1 MKEITEKM
9 SFFKQFENSI
19 ILHKSDENTFSM
31 IPSKDY
37 FVGNTPHGGY
47 LTAVMQK
54 ALSLCMPH
62 QHVINSNTL
71 YLDRTEPEEIIVQ
84 VKKIRESRGS
94 SVGKVTLIQDNKSRC
109 MMTGICSDFN
119 FMKGVSDL
127 ETSPSKTFDEDRN
140 LFISLNFDNN
150 KEDLTPSFIK
160 QTNCKI
166 AKKHAWWLESNKH
179 LCDEAR
185 CAGFI
190 SMGDETPDQFVL
202 SFYSDFFP
210 PVVMNK
216 YGPLGWVPT
225 LSLTTNIRQLPT
237 TNELFMDVIAKDLNK
252 GFFEQDCQIWDLNKN
267 LVATSRQLT
276 RILKSEEKLPHLI

>member
-1 MKEITEKM
+1 M

-19 ILHKSDENTFSM
+19 AIDRSDENLFSM
-31 IPSKDY
+31 TPSKDY

-54 ALSLCMPH
+54 AISLSMPH
-62 QHVINSNTL
+62 PHLINSNTL
-71 YLDRTEPEEIIVQ
+71 YLDRTEPREISIKVE
-84 VKKIRESRGS
+84 KIRESRGS
-94 SVGKVTLIQDNKSRC
+94 SVGQVSLIQDDKLRC
-109 MMTGICSDFN
+109 MMTGICSDFHYMN
-119 FMKGVSDL
+119 GVNDL
-127 ETSPSKTFDEDRN
+127 QTHPPKIFNEERDSFV
-140 LFISLNFDNN
+140 SLNFDN
-150 KEDLTPSFIK
+150 KEESITPSFIK
-160 QTNCKI
+160 QTKCEI
-166 AKKHAWWLESNKH
+166 AIKHAWWLKNEAD
-179 LCDEAR
+179 LGDEAR
-185 CAGFI
+185 CSGFI
-190 SMGDETPDQFVL
+190 SMGDEIPDQFVL

-237 TNELFMDVIAKDLNK
+237 TSELFMDVIAKDLNK

>member
-1 MKEITEKM
+1 M

-19 ILHKSDENTFSM
+19 NIDRSDENLFSM
-31 IPSKDY
+31 TPSKDY

-54 ALSLCMPH
+54 AISLSMPH
-62 QHVINSNTL
+62 PHVINSNTL
-71 YLDRTEPEEIIVQ
+71 YLDRTEPREISIKVE
-84 VKKIRESRGS
+84 KIRESRGS
-94 SVGKVTLIQDNKSRC
+94 SVGQVSLIQDDKLRC
-109 MMTGICSDFN
+109 MMTGICSDFHYMN
-119 FMKGVSDL
+119 GVNDL
-127 ETSPSKTFDEDRN
+127 ETLPPKIFNEERDS
-140 LFISLNFDNN
+140 FISLNFDN
-150 KEDLTPSFIK
+150 KEEGITPSFIK
-160 QTNCKI
+160 QTHCEI
-166 AKKHAWWLESNKH
+166 AIKHAWWLKNEAD
-179 LCDEAR
+179 LGDEAR
-185 CAGFI
+185 CSGFI
-190 SMGDETPDQFVL
+190 SMGDEIPDQFVL

-237 TNELFMDVIAKDLNK
+237 TSELFMDVKAKDLNK

>member
-1 MKEITEKM
+1 M

-19 ILHKSDENTFSM
+19 AIDRLDENLFSM
-31 IPSKDY
+31 TPSKDY

-54 ALSLCMPH
+54 AISLSMPH
-62 QHVINSNTL
+62 PHLINSNTL
-71 YLDRTEPEEIIVQ
+71 YLDRTEPREISIKVE
-84 VKKIRESRGS
+84 KIRESRGS
-94 SVGKVTLIQDNKSRC
+94 SVGQVSLIQDDKLRC
-109 MMTGICSDFN
+109 MMTGICSDFHYMN
-119 FMKGVSDL
+119 GVNDL
-127 ETSPSKTFDEDRN
+127 ETLPPKIFNEERDS
-140 LFISLNFDNN
+140 FISLNFDN
-150 KEDLTPSFIK
+150 KEEGITPSFIK
-160 QTNCKI
+160 QTLCEI
-166 AKKHAWWLESNKH
+166 AIKHAWWLKNEDD
-179 LCDEAR
+179 LGEAR
-185 CAGFI
+185 CSGFI
-190 SMGDETPDQFVL
+190 SMGDEIPDQFVL

-237 TNELFMDVIAKDLNK
+237 TSELFMDVKAKDLNK

>member
-1 MKEITEKM
+1 M

-19 ILHKSDENTFSM
+19 NIDRSDENLFSM
-31 IPSKDY
+31 TPSKDY

-54 ALSLCMPH
+54 AISLSMPH
-62 QHVINSNTL
+62 PHLINSNTL
-71 YLDRTEPEEIIVQ
+71 YLDRTEPREISIKVE
-84 VKKIRESRGS
+84 KIRESRGS
-94 SVGKVTLIQDNKSRC
+94 SVGQVSLIQDDKLRC
-109 MMTGICSDFN
+109 MMTGICSDFHY
-119 FMKGVSDL
+119 MKGVNDL
-127 ETSPSKTFDEDRN
+127 ETLPSEIFNNKRDS
-140 LFISLNFDNN
+140 FISLNFDN
-150 KEDLTPSFIK
+150 KEEGITPSFIK
-160 QTNCKI
+160 QTQCDI
-166 AKKHAWWLESNKH
+166 AIKHAWWLKNEAD
-179 LCDEAR
+179 LGDEAR
-185 CAGFI
+185 CSGFI
-190 SMGDETPDQFVL
+190 SMGDEIPDQFVL

-237 TNELFMDVIAKDLNK
+237 TSELFMDVKAKDLNK

>member
-1 MKEITEKM
+1 M

-19 ILHKSDENTFSM
+19 AIDRSDENLFSM
-31 IPSKDY
+31 TPSKDY

-54 ALSLCMPH
+54 AISLSMPH
-62 QHVINSNTL
+62 PHLINSNTL
-71 YLDRTEPEEIIVQ
+71 YLDRTEPREISIKVE
-84 VKKIRESRGS
+84 KIRESRGT
-94 SVGKVTLIQDNKSRC
+94 SVGQVSLIQDDKLRC
-109 MMTGICSDFN
+109 MMTGICSDFHYMN
-119 FMKGVSDL
+119 GVNDL
-127 ETSPSKTFDEDRN
+127 ETLPPKIFNEERDS
-140 LFISLNFDNN
+140 FISLNFDN
-150 KEDLTPSFIK
+150 KEEGITPSFIK
-160 QTNCKI
+160 QTQCDI
-166 AKKHAWWLESNKH
+166 AIKHAWWLKNEAD
-179 LCDEAR
+179 LGDEAR
-185 CAGFI
+185 CSGFI
-190 SMGDETPDQFVL
+190 SMGDEIPDQFVL

-237 TNELFMDVIAKDLNK
+237 TSELFMDVKAKDLNK

>member
-1 MKEITEKM
+1 M

-19 ILHKSDENTFSM
+19 AIDRSDENLFSM
-31 IPSKDY
+31 TPSKDY

-54 ALSLCMPH
+54 AISLSMPH
-62 QHVINSNTL
+62 PHLINSNTL
-71 YLDRTEPEEIIVQ
+71 YLDRTEPREISIKVE
-84 VKKIRESRGS
+84 KIRESRGS
-94 SVGKVTLIQDNKSRC
+94 SVGQVSLIQDNKLRF
-109 MMTGICSDFN
+109 MMTGICSDFHYMN
-119 FMKGVSDL
+119 GVNDL
-127 ETSPSKTFDEDRN
+127 ETHPPKIFNEERDS
-140 LFISLNFDNN
+140 FISLNFDH
-150 KEDLTPSFIK
+150 KEEGITPSFIK
-160 QTNCKI
+160 QTLCEI
-166 AKKHAWWLESNKH
+166 AIKHAWWLKNEAD
-179 LCDEAR
+179 LGDEAR
-185 CAGFI
+185 CSGFI
-190 SMGDETPDQFVL
+190 SMGDEIPDQFVL
-202 SFYSDFFP
+202 SFYSDFSP

-237 TNELFMDVIAKDLNK
+237 TSELFMDVKAKDLNK

>member
-1 MKEITEKM
+1 M

-19 ILHKSDENTFSM
+19 IIDKSDENIFSM
-31 IPSKDY
+31 TPSKDY

-54 ALSLCMPH
+54 ALSLSMPH
-62 QHVINSNTL
+62 PHIINSNTL
-71 YLDRTEPEEIIVQ
+71 YLDRTEPKEISIHVD
-84 VKKIRESRGS
+84 KIRESRGS
-94 SVGKVTLIQDNKSRC
+94 SVGRVSLIQDEKLRC

-119 FMKGVSDL
+119 YMNGVNDL
-127 ETSPSKTFDEDRN
+127 ETLPPNIFNEKRD
-140 LFISLNFDNN
+140 LFISLNFDN
-150 KEDLTPSFIK
+150 KQEGFTPSFIK
-160 QTNCKI
+160 QTKCDI
-166 AKKHAWWLESNKH
+166 AKQHAWWLKNEND
-179 LCDEAR
+179 LGDEAR

-190 SMGDETPDQFVL
+190 SMGEEIPDQFVL

-237 TNELFMDVIAKDLNK
+237 TSELFMDVIAKDLNK

-276 RILKSEEKLPHLI
+276 RILKSEEKLPHLIKQ

>member
-1 MKEITEKM
+1 M

-19 ILHKSDENTFSM
+19 IIDTSDEDIFSM
-31 IPSKDY
+31 TPSKDY

-54 ALSLCMPH
+54 ALSLSMPH
-62 QHVINSNTL
+62 PHVINSNTL
-71 YLDRTEPEEIIVQ
+71 YLDRTEPKEIIIQ
-84 VKKIRESRGS
+84 VDKIRESRGS
-94 SVGKVTLIQDNKSRC
+94 SVGRVSLLQDDKLRC

-119 FMKGVSDL
+119 YMNGVNDL
-127 ETSPSKTFDEDRN
+127 ETLPPKIFNEDRG
-140 LFISLNFDNN
+140 LFISLNFDN
-150 KEDLTPSFIK
+150 KQEGFTPSFIK
-160 QTNCKI
+160 QTKCEI
-166 AKKHAWWLESNKH
+166 AKQHAWWLKNEDE
-179 LCDEAR
+179 LGDEAR

-190 SMGDETPDQFVL
+190 SMGEEIPDQFVL

-225 LSLTTNIRQLPT
+225 LSLTTNIRQLPST
-237 TNELFMDVIAKDLNK
+237 SELFMDVIAKDLNK

-276 RILKSEEKLPHLI
+276 RILKSEEKLPHLTKQ

>member
-1 MKEITEKM
+1 M

-19 ILHKSDENTFSM
+19 IIDKSDENTFSM
-31 IPSKDY
+31 TPSKDY

-54 ALSLCMPH
+54 ALSLSMPH
-62 QHVINSNTL
+62 THVINSNTL
-71 YLDRTEPEEIIVQ
+71 YLDRTEPKEISIHVD
-84 VKKIRESRGS
+84 KIRESRGS
-94 SVGKVTLIQDNKSRC
+94 SVGQVSLIQDEKLRC

-119 FMKGVSDL
+119 YMNGVNDL
-127 ETSPSKTFDEDRN
+127 ETIPPKIFNEKREF
-140 LFISLNFDNN
+140 FISLNFDN
-150 KEDLTPSFIK
+150 KQEGFTPSFIK
-160 QTNCKI
+160 QTKCDI
-166 AKKHAWWLESNKH
+166 AKQHAWWLKNETD
-179 LCDEAR
+179 LGDEAR

-190 SMGDETPDQFVL
+190 SMGEEIPDQFVL

-237 TNELFMDVIAKDLNK
+237 TSELFMDVIAKDLNK

-276 RILKSEEKLPHLI
+276 RILKSEEKLPHLTKQ

>member
-1 MKEITEKM
+1 M

-19 ILHKSDENTFSM
+19 NIDRSDENLFSM
-31 IPSKDY
+31 TPSKDY

-54 ALSLCMPH
+54 AISLSMPH
-62 QHVINSNTL
+62 PHLINSNTL
-71 YLDRTEPEEIIVQ
+71 YLDRTEPREISIKVE
-84 VKKIRESRGS
+84 KIRESRGS
-94 SVGKVTLIQDNKSRC
+94 SVGQVSLIQDDKLRC
-109 MMTGICSDFN
+109 MMTGICSDFHYMN
-119 FMKGVSDL
+119 GVNDL
-127 ETSPSKTFDEDRN
+127 ETHPPKIFNEERDS
-140 LFISLNFDNN
+140 FISLNFDN
-150 KEDLTPSFIK
+150 KEEGITPSFIK
-160 QTNCKI
+160 QTQCDI
-166 AKKHAWWLESNKH
+166 AIKHAWWLKNEAD
-179 LCDEAR
+179 LGDEAR
-185 CAGFI
+185 CSGFI
-190 SMGDETPDQFVL
+190 SMGDEIPDQFVL

-237 TNELFMDVIAKDLNK
+237 TSELFMDVKAKDLNK

>member
-1 MKEITEKM
+1 
-9 SFFKQFENSI
+9 
-19 ILHKSDENTFSM
+19 
-31 IPSKDY
+31 
-37 FVGNTPHGGY
+37 
-47 LTAVMQK
+47 MQK
-54 ALSLCMPH
+54 ALSLSMPH

-94 SVGKVTLIQDNKSRC
+94 SIGKVTLIQDNKSRC

-127 ETSPSKTFDEDRN
+127 KTSPSKTFDEDRD
-140 LFISLNFDNN
+140 LFISLNFDSN

-160 QTNCKI
+160 QTNCEI
-166 AKKHAWWLESNKH
+166 AKKHAWWLENNNHVS
-179 LCDEAR
+179 DEAR

-190 SMGDETPDQFVL
+190 SMGEETPDQFVL

>member
-1 MKEITEKM
+1 M

-19 ILHKSDENTFSM
+19 IIDKSDENIFSM
-31 IPSKDY
+31 TPSKDY

-54 ALSLCMPH
+54 ALSLSMPH
-62 QHVINSNTL
+62 PHVINSNTL
-71 YLDRTEPEEIIVQ
+71 YLDRTEPKEITIHVD
-84 VKKIRESRGS
+84 KIRESRGS
-94 SVGKVTLIQDNKSRC
+94 SVGRVSLIQDEKLRC

-119 FMKGVSDL
+119 YMNGVNDL
-127 ETSPSKTFDEDRN
+127 QTIPPKIFSEKRD
-140 LFISLNFDNN
+140 LFISLNFDN
-150 KEDLTPSFIK
+150 KQEGFTPSFIK
-160 QTNCKI
+160 QTKCDI
-166 AKKHAWWLESNKH
+166 AKQHAWWLKNEND
-179 LCDEAR
+179 LRDEAR

-190 SMGDETPDQFVL
+190 SMGEEIPDQFVL

-237 TNELFMDVIAKDLNK
+237 TSELFMDVIAKDLNK

>member
-1 MKEITEKM
+1 M

-19 ILHKSDENTFSM
+19 IIDKSDENIFSM
-31 IPSKDY
+31 TPSKDY

-54 ALSLCMPH
+54 ALSLSMPH
-62 QHVINSNTL
+62 PHVINSNTL
-71 YLDRTEPEEIIVQ
+71 YLDRTEPKEISIHVD
-84 VKKIRESRGS
+84 KIRESRGS
-94 SVGKVTLIQDNKSRC
+94 SVGRVSLMQDEKLRC

-119 FMKGVSDL
+119 YMNGVNDL
-127 ETSPSKTFDEDRN
+127 ETLPPNIFNEKRD
-140 LFISLNFDNN
+140 LFISLNFDN
-150 KEDLTPSFIK
+150 KQEGFTPSFIK
-160 QTNCKI
+160 QTKCDI
-166 AKKHAWWLESNKH
+166 AKKHAWWLKNEND
-179 LCDEAR
+179 LGGEAR

-190 SMGDETPDQFVL
+190 SMGEEIPNQFVL

-237 TNELFMDVIAKDLNK
+237 TSELFMDVIAKDINK

>member
-1 MKEITEKM
+1 M
-9 SFFKQFENSI
+9 SLFTQFENSI
-19 ILHKSDENTFSM
+19 IIDKSDENIFSM
-31 IPSKDY
+31 TPSKDY

-54 ALSLCMPH
+54 ALSLSMLHP
-62 QHVINSNTL
+62 HVINSNTL
-71 YLDRTEPEEIIVQ
+71 YLDRTEPKKISIKVD
-84 VKKIRESRGS
+84 KIRESRGS
-94 SVGKVTLIQDNKSRC
+94 SVGRVSLIQDDKLRC

-119 FMKGVSDL
+119 YMNGVNDL
-127 ETSPSKTFDEDRN
+127 ETLPPKIFNEKRD
-140 LFISLNFDNN
+140 LFISLNFDN
-150 KEDLTPSFIK
+150 KQEGFTPSFIK
-160 QTNCKI
+160 QTKCDI
-166 AKKHAWWLESNKH
+166 AKQHAWWLKNEND
-179 LCDEAR
+179 LGDEAR

-190 SMGDETPDQFVL
+190 SMGEEIPDQFVL

-237 TNELFMDVIAKDLNK
+237 TSELFMDVIAKDLNK

>member
-1 MKEITEKM
+1 M

-19 ILHKSDENTFSM
+19 TIDKSDENIFSM
-31 IPSKDY
+31 TPSKDY

-54 ALSLCMPH
+54 ALSLSMPH
-62 QHVINSNTL
+62 PHVINSNTL
-71 YLDRTEPEEIIVQ
+71 YLDRTEPKEISIHVDQ
-84 VKKIRESRGS
+84 IRESRGS
-94 SVGKVTLIQDNKSRC
+94 SVGRVSLIQDEKLRC

-119 FMKGVSDL
+119 YMNGVNDL
-127 ETSPSKTFDEDRN
+127 ETLPPNIFNEKRD
-140 LFISLNFDNN
+140 LFISLNFDN
-150 KEDLTPSFIK
+150 KQEGFTPSFIK
-160 QTNCKI
+160 QTKCDI
-166 AKKHAWWLESNKH
+166 AKKHAWWLKNEND
-179 LCDEAR
+179 LGDEAR

-190 SMGDETPDQFVL
+190 SMGEEIPNQFVL

-237 TNELFMDVIAKDLNK
+237 TSELFMDVIAKDLNK

>member
-1 MKEITEKM
+1 M

-19 ILHKSDENTFSM
+19 IIDTSDEDIFSM
-31 IPSKDY
+31 TPSKDY

-54 ALSLCMPH
+54 ALSLSMPH
-62 QHVINSNTL
+62 PHVINSNTL
-71 YLDRTEPEEIIVQ
+71 YLDRTEPKEIIIKVD
-84 VKKIRESRGS
+84 KIRESRGS
-94 SVGKVTLIQDNKSRC
+94 SVGRVSLLQDDKLRC

-119 FMKGVSDL
+119 YMNGVNDL
-127 ETSPSKTFDEDRN
+127 ETLPPKIFNDDRG
-140 LFISLNFDNN
+140 LFISLNFDN
-150 KEDLTPSFIK
+150 KQEGFTPSFIK
-160 QTNCKI
+160 QTKCEI
-166 AKKHAWWLESNKH
+166 AKQHAWWLKNEDE
-179 LCDEAR
+179 LGDEAR

-190 SMGDETPDQFVL
+190 SMGEEIPDQFVL

-225 LSLTTNIRQLPT
+225 LSLTTNIRQLPST
-237 TNELFMDVIAKDLNK
+237 SELFMDVIAKDLNK

-276 RILKSEEKLPHLI
+276 RILKSEEKLPHLTKQ

>member
-1 MKEITEKM
+1 M

-19 ILHKSDENTFSM
+19 AIDRLDENLFSM
-31 IPSKDY
+31 TPSKDY

-54 ALSLCMPH
+54 AISLSMPH
-62 QHVINSNTL
+62 PHLINSNTL
-71 YLDRTEPEEIIVQ
+71 YLDRTEPREISIKVE
-84 VKKIRESRGS
+84 KIRESRGS
-94 SVGKVTLIQDNKSRC
+94 SVGQVSLIQDDKLRC
-109 MMTGICSDFN
+109 MMTGICSDFHYMN
-119 FMKGVSDL
+119 GVNDL
-127 ETSPSKTFDEDRN
+127 ETLPPKIFNEERDS
-140 LFISLNFDNN
+140 FISLNFDN
-150 KEDLTPSFIK
+150 KEEGITPSFIK
-160 QTNCKI
+160 QTQCEI
-166 AKKHAWWLESNKH
+166 AIKHAWWLKNEAD
-179 LCDEAR
+179 LGDEAR
-185 CAGFI
+185 CSGFI
-190 SMGDETPDQFVL
+190 SMGDEIPDQFVL

-237 TNELFMDVIAKDLNK
+237 TSELFMDVIAKDLNK

>member
-1 MKEITEKM
+1 M

-19 ILHKSDENTFSM
+19 IIDASDEDIFSM
-31 IPSKDY
+31 TPSKDY

-54 ALSLCMPH
+54 ALSLSMPH
-62 QHVINSNTL
+62 PHVINSNTL
-71 YLDRTEPEEIIVQ
+71 YLDRTEPKEIIIQ
-84 VKKIRESRGS
+84 VDKIRESRGS
-94 SVGKVTLIQDNKSRC
+94 SVGRVSLLQDDKLRC

-119 FMKGVSDL
+119 YMNGVNDL
-127 ETSPSKTFDEDRN
+127 ETLPPKIFNEDRG
-140 LFISLNFDNN
+140 LFISLNFDN
-150 KEDLTPSFIK
+150 KQEGFTPSFIK
-160 QTNCKI
+160 QTKCEI
-166 AKKHAWWLESNKH
+166 AKQHAWWLKNEDE
-179 LCDEAR
+179 LGDEAR

-190 SMGDETPDQFVL
+190 SMGEEIPDQFVL

-225 LSLTTNIRQLPT
+225 LSLTTNIRQLPST
-237 TNELFMDVIAKDLNK
+237 SELFMDVIAKDLNK

-276 RILKSEEKLPHLI
+276 RILKSEEKLPHLTKQ

>member
-1 MKEITEKM
+1 M

-19 ILHKSDENTFSM
+19 IIDKSDENIFSM
-31 IPSKDY
+31 TPSKDY

-54 ALSLCMPH
+54 ALSLSMPH
-62 QHVINSNTL
+62 PHVINSNTL
-71 YLDRTEPEEIIVQ
+71 YLDRTEPKEINIHVE
-84 VKKIRESRGS
+84 KIRQSRGS
-94 SVGKVTLIQDNKSRC
+94 SVGRVSLIQDEKLRC

-119 FMKGVSDL
+119 YMNGVNDL
-127 ETSPSKTFDEDRN
+127 ETLPPNIFNEKRD
-140 LFISLNFDNN
+140 LFISLNFDN
-150 KEDLTPSFIK
+150 KQEGFTPSFIK
-160 QTNCKI
+160 QTKCDI
-166 AKKHAWWLESNKH
+166 AKKHAWWLKNENE
-179 LCDEAR
+179 LGDEAR
-185 CAGFI
+185 CTGFI
-190 SMGDETPDQFVL
+190 SMGEEIPDQFVL

-237 TNELFMDVIAKDLNK
+237 TSELFMDVIAKDLNK

>member
-1 MKEITEKM
+1 M
-9 SFFKQFENSI
+9 SFFKQFEKSI
-19 ILHKSDENTFSM
+19 IIDRSDEDIFSM
-31 IPSKDY
+31 TPSKDY

-54 ALSLCMPH
+54 ALSLSMPH
-62 QHVINSNTL
+62 PHVINSNTL
-71 YLDRTEPEEIIVQ
+71 YLDRTEPKEIIIQ
-84 VKKIRESRGS
+84 VDKIRESRGS
-94 SVGKVTLIQDNKSRC
+94 SVGRVSLLQDNKLRC

-119 FMKGVSDL
+119 YMNGVNDL
-127 ETSPSKTFDEDRN
+127 ETLPPKIFNEDRG
-140 LFISLNFDNN
+140 LFISLNFDN
-150 KEDLTPSFIK
+150 KQEGFTPSFIK
-160 QTNCKI
+160 QTKCEI
-166 AKKHAWWLESNKH
+166 AKQHAWWLKNEDE
-179 LCDEAR
+179 LGDEAR

-190 SMGDETPDQFVL
+190 SMGEEIPDQFVL

-225 LSLTTNIRQLPT
+225 LSLTTNIRQLPST
-237 TNELFMDVIAKDLNK
+237 SELFMDVIAKDLNK

-276 RILKSEEKLPHLI
+276 RILKSEEKLPHLTKQ

>member
-1 MKEITEKM
+1 M

-19 ILHKSDENTFSM
+19 AIDRSDENLFSM
-31 IPSKDY
+31 TPSKDY

-54 ALSLCMPH
+54 AISLSMPH
-62 QHVINSNTL
+62 PHLINSNTL
-71 YLDRTEPEEIIVQ
+71 YLDRTEPREISIKVE
-84 VKKIRESRGS
+84 KIRESRGS
-94 SVGKVTLIQDNKSRC
+94 SVGQVSLIQDDKLRC
-109 MMTGICSDFN
+109 MMTGICSDFHYMN
-119 FMKGVSDL
+119 GVNDL
-127 ETSPSKTFDEDRN
+127 ETHPPKIFNEERDS
-140 LFISLNFDNN
+140 FISLNFDN
-150 KEDLTPSFIK
+150 KEEGITPSFIK
-160 QTNCKI
+160 QTLCEI
-166 AKKHAWWLESNKH
+166 AIKHAWWLKNEAD
-179 LCDEAR
+179 LGDEAR
-185 CAGFI
+185 CSGFI
-190 SMGDETPDQFVL
+190 SMGDEIPDQFVL

-237 TNELFMDVIAKDLNK
+237 TSELFMDVKAKDLNK

>member
-1 MKEITEKM
+1 M

-19 ILHKSDENTFSM
+19 IIDKSDENIFSM
-31 IPSKDY
+31 TPSKDY

-54 ALSLCMPH
+54 ALSLSMPH
-62 QHVINSNTL
+62 PHVINSNTL
-71 YLDRTEPEEIIVQ
+71 YLDRTEPKEISIHVD
-84 VKKIRESRGS
+84 KIRESRGS
-94 SVGKVTLIQDNKSRC
+94 SVGRVSLIQDEKLRC

-119 FMKGVSDL
+119 YMNGVNDL
-127 ETSPSKTFDEDRN
+127 ETPPPNIFNEKRD
-140 LFISLNFDNN
+140 LFISLNFDN
-150 KEDLTPSFIK
+150 KQEGFTPSFIK
-160 QTNCKI
+160 QTKCDI
-166 AKKHAWWLESNKH
+166 AKKHAWWLKKENE
-179 LCDEAR
+179 LGDEAR
-185 CAGFI
+185 CTGFI
-190 SMGDETPDQFVL
+190 SMGEEIPDQFVL

-237 TNELFMDVIAKDLNK
+237 TSELFMDVIAKDLNK

>member
-1 MKEITEKM
+1 M

-19 ILHKSDENTFSM
+19 AIDRSDENLFSM
-31 IPSKDY
+31 TPSKDY

-54 ALSLCMPH
+54 AISLSMPH
-62 QHVINSNTL
+62 PHLINSNTL
-71 YLDRTEPEEIIVQ
+71 YLDRTEPREISIRVE
-84 VKKIRESRGS
+84 KIRESRGS
-94 SVGKVTLIQDNKSRC
+94 SVGQVSLIQDDKLRC
-109 MMTGICSDFN
+109 MMTGICSDFHYMN
-119 FMKGVSDL
+119 GVNDL
-127 ETSPSKTFDEDRN
+127 ETHPPKIFNEERDS
-140 LFISLNFDNN
+140 FISLNFDN
-150 KEDLTPSFIK
+150 KEEGITPSFIK
-160 QTNCKI
+160 QTQCDI
-166 AKKHAWWLESNKH
+166 AIKHAWWLKNEAD
-179 LCDEAR
+179 LGDEAR
-185 CAGFI
+185 CSGFI
-190 SMGDETPDQFVL
+190 SMGDEIPDQFVL

-237 TNELFMDVIAKDLNK
+237 TSELFMDVKAKDLNK

-276 RILKSEEKLPHLI
+276 RILKSEEKLPYLI

>member
-1 MKEITEKM
+1 M

-19 ILHKSDENTFSM
+19 DIDRSDENLFSM
-31 IPSKDY
+31 TPSKDY

-54 ALSLCMPH
+54 AISLSMPH
-62 QHVINSNTL
+62 PHLINSNTL
-71 YLDRTEPEEIIVQ
+71 YLDRTEPREISIKVE
-84 VKKIRESRGS
+84 KIRESRGS
-94 SVGKVTLIQDNKSRC
+94 SVGQVSLIQDDKLRC
-109 MMTGICSDFN
+109 MMTGICSDFHYMN
-119 FMKGVSDL
+119 GVNDL
-127 ETSPSKTFDEDRN
+127 ETHPPKIFNEERDS
-140 LFISLNFDNN
+140 FISLNFDN
-150 KEDLTPSFIK
+150 KEEGITPSFIK
-160 QTNCKI
+160 QTQCEI
-166 AKKHAWWLESNKH
+166 AIKHAWWLKNEAD
-179 LCDEAR
+179 LGDEAR
-185 CAGFI
+185 CSGFI
-190 SMGDETPDQFVL
+190 SMGDEIPDQFVL

-237 TNELFMDVIAKDLNK
+237 TSELFMDVIAKDLNK

>member
-1 MKEITEKM
+1 M

-19 ILHKSDENTFSM
+19 IIDKSDEDIFSM
-31 IPSKDY
+31 TPSKDY

-54 ALSLCMPH
+54 ALSLSMLHP
-62 QHVINSNTL
+62 HVINSNTL
-71 YLDRTEPEEIIVQ
+71 YLDRTEPKKISIKVE
-84 VKKIRESRGS
+84 KIRESRGS
-94 SVGKVTLIQDNKSRC
+94 SVGRVSLIQDDKLRC

-119 FMKGVSDL
+119 YMNGVNDL
-127 ETSPSKTFDEDRN
+127 ETLPPKIFSEERD
-140 LFISLNFDNN
+140 LFISLNFDN
-150 KEDLTPSFIK
+150 KQEGFTPNFIK
-160 QTNCKI
+160 QTNCDI
-166 AKKHAWWLESNKH
+166 AKQHAWWLKNEND
-179 LCDEAR
+179 LGDEAR

-190 SMGDETPDQFVL
+190 SMGEEIPDQFVL

-237 TNELFMDVIAKDLNK
+237 TSELFMDVIAKDLNK

>member
-1 MKEITEKM
+1 M

-19 ILHKSDENTFSM
+19 IIDKSDENIFSM
-31 IPSKDY
+31 TPSKDY

-54 ALSLCMPH
+54 ALSLSMPH
-62 QHVINSNTL
+62 PHVINSNTL
-71 YLDRTEPEEIIVQ
+71 YLDRTEPKEISIHVDQ
-84 VKKIRESRGS
+84 IRESRGS
-94 SVGKVTLIQDNKSRC
+94 SVGRVSLIQDEKLRC

-119 FMKGVSDL
+119 YMNGVNDL
-127 ETSPSKTFDEDRN
+127 ETLPPNIFNEKRDF
-140 LFISLNFDNN
+140 FISLNFDN
-150 KEDLTPSFIK
+150 KQEGFTPSFIK
-160 QTNCKI
+160 QTKCDI
-166 AKKHAWWLESNKH
+166 AKKHAWWLKNEND
-179 LCDEAR
+179 LGDEAR

-190 SMGDETPDQFVL
+190 SMGEEIPDQFVL

-237 TNELFMDVIAKDLNK
+237 TSELFMDVIAKDLNK

>member
-1 MKEITEKM
+1 M

-19 ILHKSDENTFSM
+19 IIDKSDENIFSM
-31 IPSKDY
+31 TPSKDY

-54 ALSLCMPH
+54 ALSLSMPH
-62 QHVINSNTL
+62 PHVINSNTL
-71 YLDRTEPEEIIVQ
+71 YLDRTEPKEISIHVDQ
-84 VKKIRESRGS
+84 IRESRGS
-94 SVGKVTLIQDNKSRC
+94 SVGRVSLIQDEKLRC

-119 FMKGVSDL
+119 YMNGVNDL
-127 ETSPSKTFDEDRN
+127 ETLPPNIFNEKRDF
-140 LFISLNFDNN
+140 FISLNFDN
-150 KEDLTPSFIK
+150 KQEGFTPSFIK
-160 QTNCKI
+160 QTKCDI
-166 AKKHAWWLESNKH
+166 AKKHAWWLKNENE
-179 LCDEAR
+179 LGDEAR
-185 CAGFI
+185 CTGFI
-190 SMGDETPDQFVL
+190 SMGEEIPDQFVL

-237 TNELFMDVIAKDLNK
+237 TSELFMDVIAKDLNK

>member
-1 MKEITEKM
+1 M

-19 ILHKSDENTFSM
+19 ALDRSDENLFSM
-31 IPSKDY
+31 TPSKDY

-47 LTAVMQK
+47 LTALMQK
-54 ALSLCMPH
+54 AISLSMPH
-62 QHVINSNTL
+62 PHLINSNTL
-71 YLDRTEPEEIIVQ
+71 YLDRTEPREISIKVE
-84 VKKIRESRGS
+84 KIRESRGS
-94 SVGKVTLIQDNKSRC
+94 SVGQISLIQDDKLRC
-109 MMTGICSDFN
+109 MMTGICSDFHYMN
-119 FMKGVSDL
+119 GVNDL
-127 ETSPSKTFDEDRN
+127 ETHPPKIFNEERDS
-140 LFISLNFDNN
+140 FISLNFDN
-150 KEDLTPSFIK
+150 KEEGITPSFIK
-160 QTNCKI
+160 QTQCEI
-166 AKKHAWWLESNKH
+166 AIKHAWWLKNEAD
-179 LCDEAR
+179 LGDEAR
-185 CAGFI
+185 CSGFI
-190 SMGDETPDQFVL
+190 SMGDEIPDQFVL

-237 TNELFMDVIAKDLNK
+237 TSELFMDVIAKDLNK

>member
-1 MKEITEKM
+1 M

-19 ILHKSDENTFSM
+19 DIDRSDENLFSM
-31 IPSKDY
+31 TPSKDY

-54 ALSLCMPH
+54 ALSLSMPH
-62 QHVINSNTL
+62 PHVINSNTL
-71 YLDRTEPEEIIVQ
+71 YLDRTEPKEISIHVDQ
-84 VKKIRESRGS
+84 IRESRGS
-94 SVGKVTLIQDNKSRC
+94 SVGRVSLIQDEKLRC

-119 FMKGVSDL
+119 YMNGVNDL
-127 ETSPSKTFDEDRN
+127 ETLPPNIFNEKRD
-140 LFISLNFDNN
+140 LFISLNFDN
-150 KEDLTPSFIK
+150 KQEGFTPSFIK
-160 QTNCKI
+160 QTKCDI
-166 AKKHAWWLESNKH
+166 AKKHAWWLKNEND
-179 LCDEAR
+179 LGDEAR

-190 SMGDETPDQFVL
+190 SMGEEIPDQFVL

-237 TNELFMDVIAKDLNK
+237 TSELFMDVIAKDLNK

>member
-1 MKEITEKM
+1 M

-19 ILHKSDENTFSM
+19 IIDKSDENIFSM
-31 IPSKDY
+31 TPSKDY

-54 ALSLCMPH
+54 AISLSMPH
-62 QHVINSNTL
+62 PHLINSNTL
-71 YLDRTEPEEIIVQ
+71 YLDRTEPREISIRVE
-84 VKKIRESRGS
+84 KIRESRGS
-94 SVGKVTLIQDNKSRC
+94 SVGQVSLIQDDKLRC
-109 MMTGICSDFN
+109 MMTGICSDFHYMN
-119 FMKGVSDL
+119 GVNDL
-127 ETSPSKTFDEDRN
+127 ETHPPKIFSEERDS
-140 LFISLNFDNN
+140 FISLNFDN
-150 KEDLTPSFIK
+150 KEEGITPSFIK
-160 QTNCKI
+160 QTQCDI
-166 AKKHAWWLESNKH
+166 AIKHAWWLKNEAD
-179 LCDEAR
+179 LGDEAR
-185 CAGFI
+185 CSGFI
-190 SMGDETPDQFVL
+190 SMGDEIPDQFVL

-237 TNELFMDVIAKDLNK
+237 TSELFMDVKAKDLNK

>member
-1 MKEITEKM
+1 M

-19 ILHKSDENTFSM
+19 IIDKSDENIFSM
-31 IPSKDY
+31 TPSKNY

-54 ALSLCMPH
+54 ALSLSMPH
-62 QHVINSNTL
+62 PHVINSNTL
-71 YLDRTEPEEIIVQ
+71 YLDRTEPKEISIHVD
-84 VKKIRESRGS
+84 KIRESRGS
-94 SVGKVTLIQDNKSRC
+94 SVGRVSLMQDEKLRC

-119 FMKGVSDL
+119 YMNGVNDL
-127 ETSPSKTFDEDRN
+127 ETLPPTIFNEKRDF
-140 LFISLNFDNN
+140 FISLNFDN
-150 KEDLTPSFIK
+150 KQEGFTPSFIK
-160 QTNCKI
+160 QTKCDI
-166 AKKHAWWLESNKH
+166 AKKHAWWLKNEND
-179 LCDEAR
+179 LGDEAR

-190 SMGDETPDQFVL
+190 SMGEEIPDQFVL

-237 TNELFMDVIAKDLNK
+237 TSELFMDVIAKDLNK

>member
-1 MKEITEKM
+1 M

-19 ILHKSDENTFSM
+19 TIDKSDENIFSM
-31 IPSKDY
+31 TPSKDY

-54 ALSLCMPH
+54 ALSLSMPH
-62 QHVINSNTL
+62 PHVINSNTL
-71 YLDRTEPEEIIVQ
+71 YLDRTEPKEISIHVD
-84 VKKIRESRGS
+84 KIRESRGS
-94 SVGKVTLIQDNKSRC
+94 SVGRVSLIQDEKLRC

-119 FMKGVSDL
+119 YMNGVNDL
-127 ETSPSKTFDEDRN
+127 ETPPPNIFNEKRD
-140 LFISLNFDNN
+140 LFISLNFDN
-150 KEDLTPSFIK
+150 KQEGFTPSFIK
-160 QTNCKI
+160 QTKCDI
-166 AKKHAWWLESNKH
+166 AKKHAWWLKNEND
-179 LCDEAR
+179 LGDEAR

-190 SMGDETPDQFVL
+190 SMGEEIPDQFVL

-237 TNELFMDVIAKDLNK
+237 TSELFMDVIAKDLNK

>member
-1 MKEITEKM
+1 M

-19 ILHKSDENTFSM
+19 IIDKSDENIFSM
-31 IPSKDY
+31 TPSKDY

-54 ALSLCMPH
+54 ALSLSMPH
-62 QHVINSNTL
+62 PHVINSNTL
-71 YLDRTEPEEIIVQ
+71 YLDRTEPKEISIHVD
-84 VKKIRESRGS
+84 KIRESRGS
-94 SVGKVTLIQDNKSRC
+94 SVGQVSLIQDEKLRC

-119 FMKGVSDL
+119 YMNGVNDL
-127 ETSPSKTFDEDRN
+127 ETLPPKIFNEKRD
-140 LFISLNFDNN
+140 LFISLNFDSMQVGS
-150 KEDLTPSFIK
+150 TPSFIK
-160 QTNCKI
+160 QTKCDI
-166 AKKHAWWLESNKH
+166 AKQHAWWLKNEND
-179 LCDEAR
+179 LGDEAR

-190 SMGDETPDQFVL
+190 SMGEEIPDQFVL

-237 TNELFMDVIAKDLNK
+237 TSELFMDVIAKDLNK

>member
-1 MKEITEKM
+1 M

-19 ILHKSDENTFSM
+19 IIDKSDENIFSM
-31 IPSKDY
+31 TQSKDY

-54 ALSLCMPH
+54 ALSLSMPH
-62 QHVINSNTL
+62 PHVINSNTL
-71 YLDRTEPEEIIVQ
+71 YLDRTEPKEIRIHVD
-84 VKKIRESRGS
+84 KIRESRGS
-94 SVGKVTLIQDNKSRC
+94 SVGRVSLMQDEKLRC

-119 FMKGVSDL
+119 YMNGVNDL
-127 ETSPSKTFDEDRN
+127 ETLPPNIFNEKRD
-140 LFISLNFDNN
+140 LFVSLNFDN
-150 KEDLTPSFIK
+150 KQEGFTPSFIK
-160 QTNCKI
+160 QTKCDI
-166 AKKHAWWLESNKH
+166 AKKHAWWLKNEND
-179 LCDEAR
+179 LGDEAR

-190 SMGDETPDQFVL
+190 SMGEEIPDQFVL

-237 TNELFMDVIAKDLNK
+237 TSELFMDVIAKDLNK

>member
-1 MKEITEKM
+1 M

-19 ILHKSDENTFSM
+19 NIDRSDENLFSM
-31 IPSKDY
+31 TPSKDY

-54 ALSLCMPH
+54 AISLSMPH
-62 QHVINSNTL
+62 PHVINSNTL
-71 YLDRTEPEEIIVQ
+71 YLDRTEPREISIKVE
-84 VKKIRESRGS
+84 KIRESRGS
-94 SVGKVTLIQDNKSRC
+94 SVGQVSLIQDDKLRC
-109 MMTGICSDFN
+109 MMTGICSDFHYMN
-119 FMKGVSDL
+119 GVNDL
-127 ETSPSKTFDEDRN
+127 ETLPPKIFNEERDS
-140 LFISLNFDNN
+140 FISLNFDS
-150 KEDLTPSFIK
+150 KEEGITPSFIK
-160 QTNCKI
+160 QTLCEI
-166 AKKHAWWLESNKH
+166 AIKHAWWLKNEDE
-179 LCDEAR
+179 LGDEAR
-185 CAGFI
+185 CSGFI
-190 SMGDETPDQFVL
+190 SMGDEIPDQFVL

-237 TNELFMDVIAKDLNK
+237 TSELFMDVKAKDINK

>member
-1 MKEITEKM
+1 M

-19 ILHKSDENTFSM
+19 AIDRSDENLFSM
-31 IPSKDY
+31 TPSKDY

-54 ALSLCMPH
+54 AISLSMPH
-62 QHVINSNTL
+62 PHLIKSNTL
-71 YLDRTEPEEIIVQ
+71 YLDRTEPREISIRVE
-84 VKKIRESRGS
+84 KIRESRGS
-94 SVGKVTLIQDNKSRC
+94 SVGQVSLIQDDKLRC
-109 MMTGICSDFN
+109 MMTGICSDFHYMN
-119 FMKGVSDL
+119 GVNDL
-127 ETSPSKTFDEDRN
+127 ETLPPEIFNNERDS
-140 LFISLNFDNN
+140 FISLNFDN
-150 KEDLTPSFIK
+150 KEESITPSFIK
-160 QTNCKI
+160 QTHCEI
-166 AKKHAWWLESNKH
+166 AIKHAWWLKNEGD
-179 LCDEAR
+179 LGDEAR
-185 CAGFI
+185 CSGFI
-190 SMGDETPDQFVL
+190 SMGDEIPDQFVL

-237 TNELFMDVIAKDLNK
+237 TSELFMDVKAKDLNK

-276 RILKSEEKLPHLI
+276 RILKSEEKLPYLI

>member
-1 MKEITEKM
+1 M

-19 ILHKSDENTFSM
+19 IIDKSDENIFSM
-31 IPSKDY
+31 TPSKNY

-54 ALSLCMPH
+54 ALSLSMPH
-62 QHVINSNTL
+62 PHVINSNTL
-71 YLDRTEPEEIIVQ
+71 YLDRTEPKEISIHVDQ
-84 VKKIRESRGS
+84 IRESRGS
-94 SVGKVTLIQDNKSRC
+94 SVGRVSLIQDEKLRC

-119 FMKGVSDL
+119 YMNGVNDL
-127 ETSPSKTFDEDRN
+127 ETLPPNIFNEKRDF
-140 LFISLNFDNN
+140 FISLNFDN
-150 KEDLTPSFIK
+150 KQEGFTPSFIK
-160 QTNCKI
+160 QTKCDI
-166 AKKHAWWLESNKH
+166 AKKHAWWLKNEND
-179 LCDEAR
+179 LGDEAR

-190 SMGDETPDQFVL
+190 SMGEEIPDQFVL

-237 TNELFMDVIAKDLNK
+237 TSELFMDVIAKDLNK

>member
-1 MKEITEKM
+1 M

-19 ILHKSDENTFSM
+19 IIDKSDENIFSM
-31 IPSKDY
+31 TPSKDY

-54 ALSLCMPH
+54 ALSLSMPH
-62 QHVINSNTL
+62 PHVINSNTL
-71 YLDRTEPEEIIVQ
+71 YLDRTEPKEISIHVD
-84 VKKIRESRGS
+84 KIRESRGS
-94 SVGKVTLIQDNKSRC
+94 SVGQVSLMQDNKLRC

-119 FMKGVSDL
+119 YMNGVSDL
-127 ETSPSKTFDEDRN
+127 ETLPPRVFNEKRE
-140 LFISLNFDNN
+140 LFISLNFDN
-150 KEDLTPSFIK
+150 KQVGFTPSFIK
-160 QTNCKI
+160 QTKCDI
-166 AKKHAWWLESNKH
+166 AKQHAWWLKNEND
-179 LCDEAR
+179 LGDEAR

-190 SMGDETPDQFVL
+190 TMGEEIPDQFVL

-237 TNELFMDVIAKDLNK
+237 TSELFMDVIAKDLNK

-276 RILKSEEKLPHLI
+276 RILKSEEKLPHLTKQ